1 MGSIRTMPRVLRG
14 ITMRLGLGSAL
25 IALFLW
31 APMAVA
37 QDYAPFVGHWK
48 GSGISET
55 DNSIFFAV
63 TVRDLDVV
71 VTPID
76 DQTFELTWTTVTRES
91 GDPDKPK
98 VKKRSATITFRR
110 HGAPGVYRDVNTGD
124 PLKNEPVWWSRVE
137 GGTLFTYQMQIYD
150 DGTWSVQK
158 YTREISA
165 DGMALTYQR
174 IADGVPQ
181 RQVRG
186 RLIKVAK

>member
-1 MGSIRTMPRVLRG
+1 MLKRFAV
-14 ITMRLGLGSAL
+14 
-25 IALFLW
+25 LFLATFLW
-31 APMAVA
+31 TPLAAA
-37 QDYAPFVGHWK
+37 QDYMPFVGHWA

-71 VTPID
+71 VKPID
-76 DQTFELTWTTVTRES
+76 EQTFELTWATVKRES

-98 VKKRSATITFRR
+98 VKKKEATITFRAS
-110 HGAPGVYRDVNTGD
+110 GQPGVYRDVNAAD
-124 PLKNEPVWWSRVE
+124 PLKSEPIWWSRVE
-137 GGTLFTYQMQIYD
+137 GTTLYTYQMQIYD

-158 YTREISA
+158 YIREVGA
-165 DGMALTYQR
+165 EGMALTYQR

-186 RLIKVAK
+186 KLVKVGD